1 MVAVAQL
8 VRALDCGSR
17 GFAGS
22 IPVSHPIPRRGKASL
37 ELNSREAFPFKLLY
51 QESHPTQSAA
61 LKREAQIK
69 NWSRAKKLALIKGCY
84 KELINL
90 V

>member
-1 MVAVAQL
+1 
-8 VRALDCGSR
+8 
-17 GFAGS
+17 
-22 IPVSHPIPRRGKASL
+22 
-37 ELNSREAFPFKLLY
+37 
-51 QESHPTQSAA
+51 